1 MGPGPSALVCRCPE
15 ETNSLA
21 HQAVH
26 AHGHCIGCHLI
37 QRSDHSSFKCQNA
50 QEGQEGKKAHGTV
63 YWYSQIMD
71 QTRIQAMAICSEKA
85 KETTQV
91 QMAKEIKQVIQTKTP
106 SMCWNDGISENQR
119 IRVFT
124 ISKMVLLCFKM
135 CQVTQHRVQQ

>member
-15 ETNSLA
+15 ATNSLA

-106 SMCWNDGISENQR
+106 SMDQVQEGKNQEAYSKFKYFLCCNISN
-119 IRVFT
+119 
-124 ISKMVLLCFKM
+124 SNS
-135 CQVTQHRVQQ
+135 